1 MIATFERLTGPWA
14 GMPETMVGDVEHGY
28 VLSNDA
34 NTVLLS
40 EREAEATLTRWRRIA
55 EQEGPERVRLRIKDD
70 KP

>member
-1 MIATFERLTGPWA
+1 
-14 GMPETMVGDVEHGY
+14 MPETMVGDVEHGY

-55 EQEGPERVRLRIKDD
+55 EQEGLNACASGLRMTNRE
-70 KP
+70 